1 MKIKS
6 ENYLNIQGFMRT
18 ELGLTGNDLL
28 VYAII
33 YGCSQDGD
41 SKFTGSL
48 QYLADWCGATKHGI
62 MKNLN
67 NLTEKGLIIK
77 EDSVVNGIK
86 FVTYHVTE
94 LHTMQLSYTNNIS
107 SNISNIDTRD
117 NTSNTN
123 QQSLFTDNNKE
134 VLEVRKKNA
143 DKVDWFISKY
153 NEICKSLPKCQRVTT
168 GRGKQILKIL
178 DKFSEEDVL
187 TVFQN
192 IEESDF
198 CRGKNDRGWK
208 ANIDFILREDKFV
221 SALEG
226 RYNNKHR
233 CKAEEISDGPTYRV
247 SAEEKEE
254 MRKAVERGDIKEY

>member
-6 ENYLNIQGFMRT
+6 ENFITIQGFMRT
-18 ELGLTGNDLL
+18 DLGLSGNDLL

-33 YGCSQDGD
+33 YGSSQDGD
-41 SKFTGSL
+41 SKFEGSL
-48 QYLADWCGATKHGI
+48 QYLADWCGATKQGI
-62 MKNLN
+62 QKNLK
-67 NLTEKGLIIK
+67 NLLDKDLIKK
-77 EDSVVNGIK
+77 ESRTVNGINL
-86 FVTYHVTE
+86 VAYYTTE
-94 LHTMQLSYTNNIS
+94 LHTVQLSCTNNIS

-178 DKFSEEDVL
+178 DKFSEEEIL

-198 CRGKNDRGWK
+198 CKGKNDRGWK